1 MNHGRINDMIAETI
15 ERIVKSGY
23 ENAYVMTVSINGIYD
38 MDEEVPGDL
47 RIMIPNS
54 VSDAGYNL
62 VVDLYKICSVEPG
75 GRVYTTGDPFWRIR
89 GKNSIW
95 LMSNRDDEYFL
106 DVGFVPVDRR
116 ETAVR
121 FISSRFLKI
130 CQMPMSA
137 DALKFLDIELSV
149 AGIFP

>member
-1 MNHGRINDMIAETI
+1 MIAETI

-47 RIMIPNS
+47 RIRIPDS
-54 VSDAGYNL
+54 VSGAGYDL

-75 GRVYTTGDPFWRIR
+75 GKIHTTGDQFWRIR

-95 LMSNRDDEYFL
+95 LVSSRDDEYSL
-106 DVGFVPVDRR
+106 ISDIGLIPVDSR

-121 FISSRFLKI
+121 FISLRFLKI
-130 CQMPMSA
+130 CRMPMSA

>member
-23 ENAYVMTVSINGIYD
+23 ENAYVMAVSINDIYG
-38 MDEEVPGDL
+38 MDENVPGDL
-47 RIMIPNS
+47 QIMIPDS
-54 VSDAGYNL
+54 VSGAGYDL
-62 VVDLYKICSVEPG
+62 VVNLYKICSVEPG
-75 GRVYTTGDPFWRIR
+75 GRGHTTGDQFWRIR
-89 GKNSIW
+89 GKNNMW
-95 LMSNRDDEYFL
+95 LMSSHDDEYFL
-106 DVGFVPVDRR
+106 DMCFVLADSR

-130 CQMPMSA
+130 CRMPMSV